1 MQRDRTSLALD
12 LLTRWLDWAERYW
25 RPLDAGRGCWGTG
38 YEHWGVQSHQKYVAA
53 AAVVAALDRADAG
66 RRDRAL
72 ARARAGLRWTLDTH
86 VSGPGRCSDG
96 TQWGRSWIS
105 ALGIV
110 RLWHGVTRLAPFLD
124 DADRDAL
131 RRVLWSEA
139 DWLSADYRRGAEPG
153 IRASKWNHEGHN
165 DPESN
170 HWNGALLWRAAAQWP
185 DAPHADRWREQA
197 HRFLINGASRACDAG
212 DDRIVAGRPVR
223 DRHVGPNFFDHFAL
237 DHHGYM
243 NVGYMIVTVSSAAM
257 AHFDLAEAGLPRPES
272 LDHGMDGLWDA
283 ARRMVFRDGRLIRI
297 GGDSRVRYAYCQDML
312 GAALL
317 YAADR
322 LRDPHAPALADAH
335 VELIA
340 REARAAPDDGRLFSE
355 RLAEMERELPLY
367 YTRLESDR
375 AVALSMYLA
384 WRPRVA
390 APAPAPEPAALEVS
404 AGGAWTEPEHGDALH
419 RCPTRF
425 ASFAWRGHGWTIGL
439 CLPPDAGD
447 LADWWQNLVSVVRFM
462 GDGAPDGTLGHG
474 ARHRRLLHYWV
485 RGIEGGFLTCG
496 AVMEGMNLE
505 GESLKMGDMA
515 RHDIAFA
522 ALPDG
527 HTVVGLER
535 VTIGPKRAW
544 IVELKGLHLNIAND
558 VYNRFRRDIR
568 SPAGLRT
575 LLGPAA
581 RDENI
586 ALGGRWA
593 NVDGRLG
600 AALLY
605 GAEELVLSRS
615 AQRRGGRYR
624 TLHVEELCAPC
635 RSGAFPAEPGETVL
649 DLGWA
654 ALASADADA
663 TAAFA
668 ARAARETPAFDGD
681 RRSIAV
687 EGLDGRRYTLTADFG
702 DPAPPEPLTLT
713 IA

>member
-1 MQRDRTSLALD
+1 MNDHAPLARE
-12 LLTRWLDWAERYW
+12 LLARWVDWAERYW
-25 RPLDAGRGCWGTG
+25 HPLDGDRGVWGTG

-53 AAVVAALDRADAG
+53 AAIIAAREDTDAS
-66 RRDRAL
+66 RRER
-72 ARARAGLRWTLDTH
+72 ARARAMAGLRWTLDNH
-86 VSGPGRCSDG
+86 VSGSGRCCDG
-96 TQWGRSWIS
+96 TQWGHSWIS

-110 RLWHGVTRLAPFLD
+110 RMLHGMTRLAPFLD
-124 DADRDAL
+124 DRDREAL

-139 DWLSADYRRGAEPG
+139 DWLCTEYRRGPASG
-153 IRASKWNHEGHN
+153 IHASKWNHEGHN

-170 HWNGALLWRAAAQWP
+170 HWNGAILWRIAAQYPDAPRAAA
-185 DAPHADRWREQA
+185 WREQA
-197 HRFLINGASRACDAG
+197 HRFLINGASRACDAR
-212 DDRIVAGRPVR
+212 DERVVAGRPVR
-223 DRHVGPNFFDHFAL
+223 ERHVGPNFFDHFAL

-243 NVGYMIVTVSSAAM
+243 NVGYMVVTLSSAAM

-272 LDHGMDGLWDA
+272 LDHGMEGLWDTT
-283 ARRMVFRDGRLIRI
+283 RRMVFRDGRLMRI

-312 GAALL
+312 GSALL

-322 LRDPHAPALADAH
+322 LGDPHALGVADAQI
-335 VELIA
+335 ELIA
-340 REARAAPDDGRLFSE
+340 REAGAAPGDGRLFSE
-355 RLAEMERELPLY
+355 RLADLERELPLY

-390 APAPAPEPAALEVS
+390 APAAAAETSALEVS
-404 AGGAWTEPEHGDALH
+404 AGGTWAEPEHGDALH

-439 CLPPDAGD
+439 CVPPDASD

-462 GDGAPDGTLGHG
+462 GDGTQDGTVGHA
-474 ARHRRLLHYWV
+474 ARHRRLFGYWV

-496 AVMEGMNLE
+496 AVIEGMNLE

-527 HTVVGLER
+527 HTVIGLER

-544 IVELKGLHLNIAND
+544 ITELKGLHLNIAND
-558 VYNRFRRDIR
+558 VYNRFRRDLR
-568 SPAGLRT
+568 SPAGLRS
-575 LLGPAA
+575 LIGPAA
-581 RDENI
+581 RDEDI
-586 ALGGRWA
+586 PLGGRWA
-593 NVDGRLG
+593 NVDERLG

-605 GAEELVLSRS
+605 GADEFVLSRS
-615 AQRRGGRYR
+615 ARRRGGRYR

-635 RSGAFPAEPGETVL
+635 RSGAFPAEPGEIVL
-649 DLGWA
+649 DVGWA
-654 ALASADADA
+654 ALASADAQT

-668 ARAARETPAFDGD
+668 ARAAGAAPVREGN
-681 RRSIAV
+681 RRAV
-687 EGLDGRRYTLTADFG
+687 TIEGLDGRRYTVVADFS
-702 DPAPPEPLTLT
+702 DPAPTEPLTLT